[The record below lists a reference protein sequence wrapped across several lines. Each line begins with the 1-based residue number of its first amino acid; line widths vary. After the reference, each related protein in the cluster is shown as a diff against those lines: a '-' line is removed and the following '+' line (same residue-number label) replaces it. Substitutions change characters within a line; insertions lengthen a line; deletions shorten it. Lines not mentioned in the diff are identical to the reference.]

1 MQTQVQINPD
11 CNSNPLLIKA
21 AELFAQDDIDRT
33 VLISESGIPL
43 VEINGLVHI
52 GIVTRNSNEIN
63 LTDRGKK
70 RLYL

>member
-11 CNSNPLLIKA
+11 CNNNPLLIKA
-21 AELFAQDDIDRT
+21 AKLFAQDIDRT
-33 VLISESGIPL
+33 VLISESNIPL

-52 GIVTRNSNEIN
+52 GIITRNSNEIN